1 MYDSVGGPCKVHS
14 LRDAATKV
22 IPIFFAI
29 MIKKLKLI
37 RGSHRDAASGSVTH
51 RLGGSRGDVAGE
63 NEMENSEKKEKEKRR
78 SERGYEY
85 VIRHHHHSYLGLPG
99 VLWNVLQRRPR
110 VP

>member
-1 MYDSVGGPCKVHS
+1 MQQQKSYTD
-14 LRDAATKV
+14 L
-22 IPIFFAI
+22 FFAI

-85 VIRHHHHSYLGLPG
+85 VIVIIITHTLVCRGCCGMCCNVDRGYLDQPT
-99 VLWNVLQRRPR
+99 P
-110 VP
+110 